1 MDTRHYQLRL
11 GGLPGAAGHVSATT
25 LNRVVEALL
34 KTAKRATRL
43 LATGE
48 GTGRGKAPTWLQE
61 AADFTLTGLMPGS
74 TILDIEAP
82 TLRES
87 AYEVFAIQDLLVDR
101 TETCRPSLDD
111 TALDLASLA
120 IREAQE
126 DDPAGERFDGAVLEA
141 ILGFRNAAG
150 DPGVRYEMTSRTSA
164 HGNFLL
170 DDSAC
175 ARLQERLNSIP
186 ASRAFIASGR
196 LDRIEHDA
204 AKFRLIMD
212 RSAPLL
218 GKLAGEALD
227 VELLRSLWGEQTT
240 VAGMVHFKHNGQPRL
255 IEARRIRGY
264 MEGDSVFQEIPSA
277 EVSTR
282 HVLPENE
289 TRRGRAADFMKLW
302 GTWPGEEPLDELLA
316 QLD

>member
-1 MDTRHYQLRL
+1 MDTKHYRLRL
-11 GGLPGAAGHVSATT
+11 DGLPDATGQVSATT
-25 LNRVVEALL
+25 FTRVVEALL
-34 KTAKRATRL
+34 ETAKRATRL

-48 GTGRGKAPTWLQE
+48 GTGRGKAPRWLQE

-82 TLRES
+82 PLRES
-87 AYEVFAIQDLLVDR
+87 AYEVFAIQDLLDDR
-101 TETCRPSLDD
+101 TEACRPSLDD

-150 DPGVRYEMTSRTSA
+150 DPGVSYEMTSRTST

-175 ARLQERLNSIP
+175 ARIEERLNSIP
-186 ASRAFIASGR
+186 SPRAFIVSGR

-204 AKFRLIMD
+204 AKFRLIVD

-218 GKLAGEALD
+218 GKLAREALD

-264 MEGDSVFQEIPSA
+264 LEGDSVFQEMPSA
-277 EVSTR
+277 DVPTR
-282 HVLPENE
+282 GVLTREE
-289 TRRGRAADFMKLW
+289 TRKGRAADFMKLW
-302 GTWPGEEPLDELLA
+302 GTWPGEEPLEDLLA

>member
-1 MDTRHYQLRL
+1 MHAKRYQLRL
-11 GGLPGAAGHVSATT
+11 GGLPGAAGQVRAATLT
-25 LNRVVEALL
+25 RVVEALL
-34 KTAKRATRL
+34 ETAKRATRL

-48 GTGRGKAPTWLQE
+48 GTGRGKAPRWLQD
-61 AADFTLTGLMPGS
+61 AADFTLTGLVPGS

-87 AYEVFAIQDLLVDR
+87 AYEVFAIQDLLGNR

-150 DPGVRYEMTSRTSA
+150 DSGVRYEMTSRTST

-175 ARLQERLNSIP
+175 ARIEERLNSIP
-186 ASRAFIASGR
+186 SPRAFIVSGR

-204 AKFRLIMD
+204 AKFRRIVD

-240 VAGMVHFKHNGQPRL
+240 VAGMVHFNHNGQPRL
-255 IEARRIRGY
+255 IEARRVRGY
-264 MEGDSVFQEIPSA
+264 MEGDSVFREMPAAEIR
-277 EVSTR
+277 TR
-282 HVLPENE
+282 RVLKPDGVG
-289 TRRGRAADFMKLW
+289 RGRAADFMKLW
-302 GTWPGEEPLDELLA
+302 GTWPGDEPFEELVA

>member
-1 MDTRHYQLRL
+1 MHAKRYQLRL
-11 GGLPGAAGHVSATT
+11 GGLPGAAGQVRAATLT
-25 LNRVVEALL
+25 RVVEALL
-34 KTAKRATRL
+34 ETAKRATRL

-48 GTGRGKAPTWLQE
+48 GTGRGKAPRWLQE
-61 AADFTLTGLMPGS
+61 AADFTLTGLKPGS

-87 AYEVFAIQDLLVDR
+87 AYEVFAIQDLLVNR

-141 ILGFRNAAG
+141 ILGFRNTAG
-150 DPGVRYEMTSRTSA
+150 GVRYEMTSRTSA

-175 ARLQERLNSIP
+175 ARIEERLNSIP
-186 ASRAFIASGR
+186 SSRAFIVSGR

-204 AKFRLIMD
+204 AKFRLIVD

-218 GKLAGEALD
+218 GKLSGEALD

-255 IEARRIRGY
+255 IEARRIRRY
-264 MEGDSVFQEIPSA
+264 KERDSLFQEMPSA

-282 HVLPENE
+282 GVLTREE
-289 TRRGRAADFMKLW
+289 TRKGRTADFMELW

>member
-1 MDTRHYQLRL
+1 MDTKHYRLRL
-11 GGLPGAAGHVSATT
+11 EGLPDPTGQVRATT
-25 LNRVVEALL
+25 LTRVVEALFE
-34 KTAKRATRL
+34 TAKRATRL

-48 GTGRGKAPTWLQE
+48 GTGRGKAPRWLQD
-61 AADFTLTGLMPGS
+61 AADFTLTGLKAGS

-82 TLRES
+82 SLRES
-87 AYEVFAIQDLLVDR
+87 AYEVFAIQDLLVER
-101 TETCRPSLDD
+101 TEACWPSLDD
-111 TALDLASLA
+111 TALDLASQA
-120 IREAQE
+120 VREAQE

-141 ILGFRNAAG
+141 ILAFRSAAG
-150 DPGVRYEMTSRTSA
+150 GPGVRYEMTSRTST

-175 ARLQERLNSIP
+175 ARIEERLSSIP
-186 ASRAFIASGR
+186 SPRAFIVSGR

-204 AKFRLIMD
+204 AKFRLVVD
-212 RSAPLL
+212 RGAPLL

-227 VELLRSLWGEQTT
+227 VELLRSLWGEPTT

-264 MEGDSVFQEIPSA
+264 MEGDSVFQEMPSA
-277 EVSTR
+277 AAPTRGVLTREV
-282 HVLPENE
+282 
-289 TRRGRAADFMKLW
+289 TRRGRAADFMQLW
-302 GTWPGEEPLDELLA
+302 GTWPGDEPLEELLA